1 MGVTLSL
8 DGGRRQAK
16 PRRRGQ
22 HTRTA
27 EEQACMDAFAAL
39 LRSDAAG
46 AARFLSRVT
55 KGTLGSRVLPAAK
68 SLAEAADLM
77 LAVQPEPRHV
87 EIDLSLSAACLTGQ
101 RRPAACELCLS
112 PTCQHDCH
120 VDRFRTCQTTRA
132 AQP

>member
-8 DGGRRQAK
+8 DGGRQAR

-22 HTRTA
+22 HARSA

-39 LRSDAAG
+39 LRSDAEG
-46 AARFLSRVT
+46 AARCLSRVT

-77 LAVQPEPRHV
+77 LTTRTEPRQV

-120 VDRFRTCQTTRA
+120 LERSRA
-132 AQP
+132 ALASRGAQP